1 MVRRKT
7 KKKASERKC
16 TKYVPDG
23 IYEVV
28 VKKENGEVTHTYRF
42 GTFAEAKKEAIALKT
57 YFPERIVTIYK
68 CLGRIKCK

>member
-7 KKKASERKC
+7 GKKAGERKC

-23 IYEVV
+23 TYEVV
-28 VKKENGEVTHTYRF
+28 VKKGNGEVTHTYRF

>member
-7 KKKASERKC
+7 KKKASERNC